1 MDEGSGSL
9 PHTPKKEAPKMC
21 TTCEMYYDDKQAFW
35 QVVEALGLTKTDLA
49 EDEDFPESISCPTC
63 SSYL

>member
-1 MDEGSGSL
+1 
-9 PHTPKKEAPKMC
+9 MC
-21 TTCEMYYDDKQAFW
+21 TTCEMYYDNEQAFW